1 MLNRLLSALALPCR
15 TFARRSQP
23 DQSQPSMPCI
33 NSIDQLQSATHCTH
47 INSCL
52 AIPLKEN
59 MIKIAIDPGLSGAI
73 VIMEDNTPVEWCRM
87 PTMKTGSANRVNAPA
102 LAAFIRPSIYG
113 EEIKA
118 YVELVSSMP
127 GQGVASMFSFGHSA
141 GVIQGVLGAFEI
153 PVTMVTPSQWK
164 KRAGLVGQDKDASRV
179 LAIQMW
185 PSWRELDKKGA
196 GQAYA
201 DAALIAFYGD

>member
-1 MLNRLLSALALPCR
+1 
-15 TFARRSQP
+15 
-23 DQSQPSMPCI
+23 
-33 NSIDQLQSATHCTH
+33 
-47 INSCL
+47 
-52 AIPLKEN
+52 
-59 MIKIAIDPGLSGAI
+59 MIKIGIDPGLSGAI
-73 VIMEDNTPVEWCRM
+73 VFLEPNSPIEWHRM
-87 PTMKTGSANRVNAPA
+87 PTMKTGSANRVNASA
-102 LAAFIRPSIYG
+102 LAAKIRPYWLLNKKIH
-113 EEIKA
+113 A

-164 KRAGLVGQDKDASRV
+164 KRAGLVGQDKDASRT

-185 PSWRELDKKGA
+185 PFWRELDKKGA

-201 DAALIAFYGD
+201 DAALIAVHGD

>member
-1 MLNRLLSALALPCR
+1 
-15 TFARRSQP
+15 
-23 DQSQPSMPCI
+23 
-33 NSIDQLQSATHCTH
+33 
-47 INSCL
+47 
-52 AIPLKEN
+52 
-59 MIKIAIDPGLSGAI
+59 MIKIGIDPGLSGAI
-73 VIMEDNTPVEWCRM
+73 VIMESNSPIEWQRM

-102 LAAFIRPSIYG
+102 LAAM
-113 EEIKA
+113 IKPYLYLDKPLHA

-141 GVIQGVLGAFEI
+141 GVVQGVLGAFEI

-164 KRAGLVGQDKDASRV
+164 KRAGLTGQDKDASRT

-185 PSWRELDKKGA
+185 PFWRELDKKGA

-201 DAALIAFYGD
+201 DAAFIALYGD

>member
-1 MLNRLLSALALPCR
+1 
-15 TFARRSQP
+15 
-23 DQSQPSMPCI
+23 
-33 NSIDQLQSATHCTH
+33 
-47 INSCL
+47 
-52 AIPLKEN
+52 
-59 MIKIAIDPGLSGAI
+59 MIKIGIDPGLSGAI
-73 VIMEDNTPVEWCRM
+73 VIMDGDTPIEWHRM

-102 LAAFIRPSIYG
+102 LAAIIRPYLYLDKQIRV
-113 EEIKA
+113 

-164 KRAGLVGQDKDASRV
+164 KRAGLVGQDKDASRT

-185 PSWRELDKKGA
+185 PFWRELDKKGA

-201 DAALIAFYGD
+201 DAALIAVHGD